1 MKMKKFRSIL
11 TVIAALALTACKS
24 GARNEALHNEELD
37 SAAIVTSKHPILDCL
52 LTELDSSEIYNG
64 SIIYGYWFKPKG
76 IQRNCPI

>member
-1 MKMKKFRSIL
+1 MKKFYSIL
-11 TVIAALALTACKS
+11 TVISALALTACKS
-24 GARNEALHNEELD
+24 GAQNEALHNEEPD
-37 SAAIVTSKHPILDCL
+37 TVIVTSKHPILDSL